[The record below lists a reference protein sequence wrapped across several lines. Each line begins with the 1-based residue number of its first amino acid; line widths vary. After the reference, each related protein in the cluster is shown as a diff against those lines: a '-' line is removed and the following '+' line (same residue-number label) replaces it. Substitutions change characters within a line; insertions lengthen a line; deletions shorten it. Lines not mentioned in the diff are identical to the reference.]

1 MKRIITISREFGS
14 GGRELGRRL
23 SELLQVAY
31 YDKEIVT
38 EIARR
43 TSLSEE
49 YVHQII
55 EQRPLMSF
63 PISIGRSFYPMP
75 DPLMEQNQ
83 AIYREQHQLIREL
96 ADKSDCVIVGRCGDY
111 ILRDLNPFRI
121 FVYADMDAKIARCRE
136 RGKEDPPLTDKELKQ
151 QIKKMDKG
159 RAKYYEFYTGQKW
172 GDRLN
177 YDICINTS
185 SRSIK
190 ELASVLVRLIDGSP
204 D

>member
-1 MKRIITISREFGS
+1 MKRIITVSREFGS

-23 SELLQVAY
+23 SELLHIAY

-38 EIARR
+38 EIAKR
-43 TSLSEE
+43 TSISEE
-49 YVHQII
+49 YVRQIT
-55 EQRPLMSF
+55 EQKPVMSF
-63 PISIGRSFYPMP
+63 PISIGRSFYPMT
-75 DPLMEQNQ
+75 DPLLDQNQ
-83 AIYREQHQLIREL
+83 AIFREQHQIIREM

-136 RGKEDPPLTDKELKQ
+136 RGKEDPPLSDKELKQ
-151 QIKKMDKG
+151 KITKMDKG

-177 YDICINTS
+177 YDVCINTS
-185 SRSIK
+185 GRSIK
-190 ELASVLVRLIDGSP
+190 ELAAVLVRLVN
-204 D
+204 

>member
-1 MKRIITISREFGS
+1 MKRIITVSREFGS

-23 SELLQVAY
+23 SALLHIAY

-38 EIARR
+38 EIAKR
-43 TSLSEE
+43 TSMSEE
-49 YVHQII
+49 YVRQIT
-55 EQRPLMSF
+55 EQKPVMSF
-63 PISIGRSFYPMP
+63 PISIGRSFYPMT
-75 DPLMEQNQ
+75 DPLLDQNQ
-83 AIYREQHQLIREL
+83 AIFREQHQIIREM

-136 RGKEDPPLTDKELKQ
+136 RGKEDPPLSDKELKQ
-151 QIKKMDKG
+151 KITKMDKG

-177 YDICINTS
+177 YDVCINTS
-185 SRSIK
+185 GRSIK
-190 ELASVLVRLIDGSP
+190 ELAAVLVRLVN
-204 D
+204 

>member
-1 MKRIITISREFGS
+1 MKRIITVSREFGS

-23 SELLQVAY
+23 SELLHIAY

-38 EIARR
+38 EIAKR
-43 TSLSEE
+43 TSMSEE
-49 YVHQII
+49 YVRQIT
-55 EQRPLMSF
+55 EQKPVMSF
-63 PISIGRSFYPMP
+63 PISIGRSFYPMT
-75 DPLMEQNQ
+75 DPLLDQNQ
-83 AIYREQHQLIREL
+83 AIFREQHQIIREM

-136 RGKEDPPLTDKELKQ
+136 RGKEDPPLSDKELQ
-151 QIKKMDKG
+151 QKITKMDKG

-177 YDICINTS
+177 YDVCINTS
-185 SRSIK
+185 GRSIK
-190 ELASVLVRLIDGSP
+190 ELAAVLVRLVN
-204 D
+204 

>member
-1 MKRIITISREFGS
+1 MKRIITVSREFGS

-23 SELLQVAY
+23 SELLHIAY

-38 EIARR
+38 EIAKR
-43 TSLSEE
+43 TSMSEE
-49 YVHQII
+49 YVRQIT
-55 EQRPLMSF
+55 EQKPVMSF
-63 PISIGRSFYPMP
+63 PISIGRSFYPMT
-75 DPLMEQNQ
+75 DRLLDQNQ
-83 AIYREQHQLIREL
+83 AIFREQHQIIREM

-136 RGKEDPPLTDKELKQ
+136 RGKEDPPLSDKELKQ
-151 QIKKMDKG
+151 KITKMDKG

-177 YDICINTS
+177 YDVCINTS
-185 SRSIK
+185 GRSIK
-190 ELASVLVRLIDGSP
+190 ELAAVLVRLVN
-204 D
+204 

>member
-1 MKRIITISREFGS
+1 MKRIITVSREFGS

-23 SELLQVAY
+23 SELLHIAY

-38 EIARR
+38 EIAKR
-43 TSLSEE
+43 TSMSEE
-49 YVHQII
+49 YVRQIT
-55 EQRPLMSF
+55 EQKPVMSF
-63 PISIGRSFYPMP
+63 PISIGRSFYPMT
-75 DPLMEQNQ
+75 DPLLDQNQ
-83 AIYREQHQLIREL
+83 AIFREQHQIIREM

-136 RGKEDPPLTDKELKQ
+136 RGKEDPPLSDKELKQ
-151 QIKKMDKG
+151 KITKMDKG

-177 YDICINTS
+177 YDVCINTS
-185 SRSIK
+185 GRSIK
-190 ELASVLVRLIDGSP
+190 ELAAVLVRLVN
-204 D
+204 

>member
-1 MKRIITISREFGS
+1 MKRIITVSREFGS

-23 SELLQVAY
+23 SELLHIAY

-38 EIARR
+38 EIAKR
-43 TSLSEE
+43 TSMSEE
-49 YVHQII
+49 YVRQIT
-55 EQRPLMSF
+55 EQKPVMSF
-63 PISIGRSFYPMP
+63 HIIIGRSFYHMT
-75 DPLMEQNQ
+75 DPLLDQNQ
-83 AIYREQHQLIREL
+83 AIFREQHQIIREM

-136 RGKEDPPLTDKELKQ
+136 RGKEDPPLSDKELKQ
-151 QIKKMDKG
+151 KITKMDKG

-177 YDICINTS
+177 YDVCINTS
-185 SRSIK
+185 GRSIK
-190 ELASVLVRLIDGSP
+190 ELAAVLVRLVN
-204 D
+204 

>member
-1 MKRIITISREFGS
+1 MKRIITVSREFGS

-23 SELLQVAY
+23 SELLHIAY

-38 EIARR
+38 EIAKR
-43 TSLSEE
+43 TSMSEE
-49 YVHQII
+49 YVRQIT
-55 EQRPLMSF
+55 EQKPVMSF
-63 PISIGRSFYPMP
+63 PISIGRSFYPMT
-75 DPLMEQNQ
+75 DPLLDQNQ
-83 AIYREQHQLIREL
+83 AIFREQHQIIREM

-136 RGKEDPPLTDKELKQ
+136 RGKEDPPLSDKELKQ
-151 QIKKMDKG
+151 KITKMDKG

-177 YDICINTS
+177 YDVCINTS
-185 SRSIK
+185 GRSIT
-190 ELASVLVRLIDGSP
+190 ELAAVLVRLVN
-204 D
+204 

>member
-1 MKRIITISREFGS
+1 MKRIITVSREFGS

-23 SELLQVAY
+23 SELPHIAY

-38 EIARR
+38 EIAKR
-43 TSLSEE
+43 TSMSEE
-49 YVHQII
+49 YVRQIT
-55 EQRPLMSF
+55 EQKPVMSF
-63 PISIGRSFYPMP
+63 PISIGRSFYPMT
-75 DPLMEQNQ
+75 DPLLDQNQ
-83 AIYREQHQLIREL
+83 AIFREQHQIIREM

-136 RGKEDPPLTDKELKQ
+136 RGKEDPPLSDKELKQ
-151 QIKKMDKG
+151 KITKMDKG

-177 YDICINTS
+177 YDVCINTS
-185 SRSIK
+185 GRSIK
-190 ELASVLVRLIDGSP
+190 ELAAVLVRLVN
-204 D
+204 

>member
-1 MKRIITISREFGS
+1 MKIITISREFGS

-23 SELLQVAY
+23 SELLHIAY

-38 EIARR
+38 EIAKR
-43 TSLSEE
+43 TSMSEE
-49 YVHQII
+49 YVRQIT
-55 EQRPLMSF
+55 EQKPVMSF
-63 PISIGRSFYPMP
+63 PISIGRSFYPMT
-75 DPLMEQNQ
+75 DPLLDQNQ
-83 AIYREQHQLIREL
+83 AIFREQHQIIREM

-136 RGKEDPPLTDKELKQ
+136 RGKEDPPLSDKELKQ
-151 QIKKMDKG
+151 KITKMDKG

-177 YDICINTS
+177 YDVCINTS
-185 SRSIK
+185 GRSIK
-190 ELASVLVRLIDGSP
+190 ELAAVLVRLVN
-204 D
+204 

>member
-1 MKRIITISREFGS
+1 MKRIITVSREFGS

-23 SELLQVAY
+23 SELLHIAY

-38 EIARR
+38 EIAKR
-43 TSLSEE
+43 TSMSEE
-49 YVHQII
+49 YVRQIT
-55 EQRPLMSF
+55 EQKPVMSF
-63 PISIGRSFYPMP
+63 PISIGRSFYRMT
-75 DPLMEQNQ
+75 DPVLDQNQ
-83 AIYREQHQLIREL
+83 AIFREQHQIIREM

-136 RGKEDPPLTDKELKQ
+136 RGKEDPPLSDKELKQ
-151 QIKKMDKG
+151 KITKMDKG

-177 YDICINTS
+177 YDVCINTS
-185 SRSIK
+185 GRSIK
-190 ELASVLVRLIDGSP
+190 ELAAVLVRLVN
-204 D
+204 

>member
-1 MKRIITISREFGS
+1 MKRIITVSREFGS

-23 SELLQVAY
+23 SELLHIAY

-38 EIARR
+38 EIAKR
-43 TSLSEE
+43 TSMSEE
-49 YVHQII
+49 YVRQIT
-55 EQRPLMSF
+55 EQKPVMSF
-63 PISIGRSFYPMP
+63 PISIGRSFYPMT
-75 DPLMEQNQ
+75 DPLLDQNQ
-83 AIYREQHQLIREL
+83 AIFREQHQIIREM

-136 RGKEDPPLTDKELKQ
+136 RGKEDPPLSDKELKQ
-151 QIKKMDKG
+151 KITKMDKG

-177 YDICINTS
+177 YDVCINTS
-185 SRSIK
+185 GRSIK
-190 ELASVLVRLIDGSP
+190 ELAAVLVRLVT
-204 D
+204 

>member
-1 MKRIITISREFGS
+1 MKRIITVSREFGS

-23 SELLQVAY
+23 SELLHIAY

-38 EIARR
+38 EITKR
-43 TSLSEE
+43 TSMSEE
-49 YVHQII
+49 YVRQIT
-55 EQRPLMSF
+55 EQKPVMSF
-63 PISIGRSFYPMP
+63 PISIGRSFYPMT
-75 DPLMEQNQ
+75 DPLLDQNQ
-83 AIYREQHQLIREL
+83 AIFREQHQIIREM

-136 RGKEDPPLTDKELKQ
+136 RGKEDPPLSDKELKQ
-151 QIKKMDKG
+151 KITKMDKG

-177 YDICINTS
+177 YDVCINTS
-185 SRSIK
+185 GRSIK
-190 ELASVLVRLIDGSP
+190 ELAAVLVRLVN
-204 D
+204 

>member
-1 MKRIITISREFGS
+1 MKRIITVSREFGS

-23 SELLQVAY
+23 SELLHIAY

-38 EIARR
+38 EIAKR
-43 TSLSEE
+43 TSMSEE
-49 YVHQII
+49 YVRQIT
-55 EQRPLMSF
+55 EQKPVMSF
-63 PISIGRSFYPMP
+63 PISIGRSFYPIT
-75 DPLMEQNQ
+75 DPLLDQNQ
-83 AIYREQHQLIREL
+83 AIFREQHQIIREM

-136 RGKEDPPLTDKELKQ
+136 RGKEDPPLSDKELKQ
-151 QIKKMDKG
+151 KITKMDKG

-177 YDICINTS
+177 YDVCINTS
-185 SRSIK
+185 GRSIK
-190 ELASVLVRLIDGSP
+190 ELAAVLVRLVN
-204 D
+204 

>member
-1 MKRIITISREFGS
+1 MKRIITVSREFGS

-23 SELLQVAY
+23 SELLHIAY

-38 EIARR
+38 EIAKR
-43 TSLSEE
+43 TSMSEE
-49 YVHQII
+49 YVRQIT
-55 EQRPLMSF
+55 EQKPVMSF
-63 PISIGRSFYPMP
+63 PISIGRSFYPMT
-75 DPLMEQNQ
+75 DPLLDQNQ
-83 AIYREQHQLIREL
+83 AIFREQHQIIREM

-136 RGKEDPPLTDKELKQ
+136 RGKEDPPLFDKELKQ
-151 QIKKMDKG
+151 KITKMDKG

-177 YDICINTS
+177 YDVCINTS
-185 SRSIK
+185 GRSIK
-190 ELASVLVRLIDGSP
+190 ELAAVLVRLVN
-204 D
+204 